1 LYLMNR
7 HRSHCLHQQAMNKC
21 CTFVLHT
28 SSVHRAQHARVM
40 LRRVAVLLRC
50 RRESSA
56 GGYLEF
62 IQEQEEEALQAA
74 LKKLQEQQA
83 AVGS

>member
-1 LYLMNR
+1 
-7 HRSHCLHQQAMNKC
+7 
-21 CTFVLHT
+21 
-28 SSVHRAQHARVM
+28 M
-40 LRRVAVLLRC
+40 LCVAAVWCPC
-50 RRESSA
+50 RRESTV

-83 AVGS
+83 AAS